1 MLAGAGSGG
10 MAGLPGKQ
18 WGSSRSARKAP
29 VFYGLVALGTVG
41 GTALSLPHVNPIKL
55 LVVVA
60 VINGAA
66 APFRIVVMR
75 VASSPHIM
83 GGYVN
88 GNAAN
93 ILGWLTAALMAAA
106 AIACS
111 PAEDSASDRPASCW
125 QSRKGCRPAC
135 GHAGCTG

>member
-1 MLAGAGSGG
+1 MTFSNLVMFAIIVATAQTLHAHKKTTIQSAAQAAAGLLAIPVLAGAGSVG

-18 WGSSRSARKAP
+18 WGASRSARKAP

-41 GTALSLPHVNPIKL
+41 GTALSLLHVNPIKL

-66 APFRIVVMR
+66 APFRVVVMR

-83 GGYVN
+83 
-88 GNAAN
+88 AA
-93 ILGWLTAALMAAA
+93 T
-106 AIACS
+106 
-111 PAEDSASDRPASCW
+111 
-125 QSRKGCRPAC
+125 
-135 GHAGCTG
+135 